1 VLITLGLWWLASHK
15 AGLGPTLRL
24 RTIDATVD
32 LGIFYPLFLYLV
44 VAGATNAVNLTDGL
58 DGLAAGCSAIVL
70 LTYLGIT
77 FINGDRDLS
86 LLAGCLVGGCIGFLW
101 FNAYPAT
108 VFMGDTGSLGLGGA
122 IVRND
127 DGDWTTR
134 THDGACILLNR
145 ADHPGGIGCAL
156 HVAAME
162 AGVGVVAYKPAVC
175 WQLPLRLVYD
185 TDELGHTTYTLREWK
200 RRDWGEGGAE
210 LHWWCTEGPEAFT
223 AQSRVL
229 DTLREEI
236 VGLVGE
242 QVYRRLVV
250 EIDRSGASGTPVAH
264 PARRTGA

>member
-1 VLITLGLWWLASHK
+1 MQDDTRRDWLSFDHEGETYLFDLTFITSNWQCIFGNGCRGIHETDTTELGHGCCSHGAHFADK
-15 AGLGPTLRL
+15 ADR
-24 RTIDATVD
+24 RRVRDA
-32 LGIFYPLFLYLV
+32 IES
-44 VAGATNAVNLTDGL
+44 LTDRQWQFR
-58 DGLAAGCSAIVL
+58 V
-70 LTYLGIT
+70 
-77 FINGDRDLS
+77 
-86 LLAGCLVGGCIGFLW
+86 
-101 FNAYPAT
+101 PAQE
-108 VFMGDTGSLGLGGA
+108 LGGA

-134 THDGACILLNR
+134 TLDGACILLNR

-156 HVAAME
+156 HVAALE
-162 AGVGVVAYKPAVC
+162 TGASVVSYKPAVC

-236 VGLVGE
+236 IGLVGE

-250 EIDRSGASGTPVAH
+250 EINRSATSGTAVAH
-264 PARRTGA
+264 PARRTGT